1 MEPSEDVDAALR
13 RERIKQRWNVSVMRA
28 KDTMHKTKEKIA
40 SFADVVQAVAGF
52 DRDGRIHLDFDDD
65 DDKYDIA
72 SMQQH
77 ARDVQTQEKALEQP
91 QRRVVPVMNVCIMIV
106 DCNTAIVYFGFSAGD
121 WDERRLVDLLK
132 EVEKAAAA
140 ANVRV
145 MFQTLEDAEG
155 QESGDFALNDF
166 KYKPLKYSV
175 SHPPRYS
182 LRQLEEKDP
191 IAGAQVTLKIT
202 FDAPEMAE
210 TRVEGIGGD
219 RKRGPLSATMN
230 RARALRISVVDEA
243 SQSPRILDEETLWR
257 PNAATTPLYELQ
269 SPSLPAGNGSAR
281 QPRSSPALQPAL
293 RHRRSAS
300 PKSRGDIVM
309 HKIMNPHLD
318 RETSSLGLT
327 DDVTSAPPEDPA
339 TPSFVKA
346 SAFDDDYH
354 SVYVPKYPKGL
365 RGLVVLFQSPLLL
378 MAIGLFSAFVG
389 LFIDFWL
396 AKIAEYHNLLTD
408 WGFRYFLL
416 SALVAASFSAALVHL
431 VCPQAT
437 GSGLPFTKVAISGVD
452 MSEYLSLRCIVV
464 KIVGLIAAYAAGLSI
479 GKEGPFIMISSGFA
493 NVLMNLSP
501 FKRINNDETK
511 RLEML
516 ACACAAGV
524 AATFGS
530 PFGGVLFGVE
540 VTSHFYMVRTLPRSF
555 FAAIVGAL
563 LVNFVTQNSRYGLF
577 GDSSL
582 GISEVSD
589 VHSLTI
595 RDLVVFV
602 AMGAACGLGGALFN
616 LCISLLVRLRDR
628 VLRDPARPSTPSS
641 PTFLSRLPL
650 ALRPFWTSLT
660 KRLLLVGAITFVSCV
675 TEFYGDSAWFIRHGS
690 PRRILGALFSRDK
703 HPFTPFSHGANA
715 TTDEEQDSAL
725 LSRSLMT
732 YLPLKF
738 LLTLL
743 SVVLPIPAGLFTPTF
758 VIGGIFGRLVG
769 EAIKAYDLLDTQYEP
784 FEFAVIGAGA
794 FSSGVTHA
802 ISTAVIIMEVSH
814 SDGLNL
820 PVSIAILASY
830 FTAKRFTENVY
841 DLLIST
847 SNLPRLTKLPKAAYD
862 IPSWEVMRDVK
873 DMSFLTADS
882 TYADALHVLRRSR
895 EPVFAIVDTS
905 DNLFLL
911 ATVTRRRLEAA
922 VLYCQTKM
930 QQVANGPTDAET
942 TPLVLASDAA
952 GYGALEL
959 PPPNLLDWPIHFAFR
974 RGGKIMEWG
983 TNELCTR
990 TKLTVLINPS
1000 PFQLMEMTPM
1010 KRVDLLFRMLK
1021 LNNAYITRSGR
1032 LVGVITRDRLM
1043 TFLGRTRKYRVPGLL
1058 TTLTGCCR
1066 RGEPAS

>member
-1 MEPSEDVDAALR
+1 
-13 RERIKQRWNVSVMRA
+13 
-28 KDTMHKTKEKIA
+28 
-40 SFADVVQAVAGF
+40 
-52 DRDGRIHLDFDDD
+52 
-65 DDKYDIA
+65 
-72 SMQQH
+72 
-77 ARDVQTQEKALEQP
+77 
-91 QRRVVPVMNVCIMIV
+91 
-106 DCNTAIVYFGFSAGD
+106 
-121 WDERRLVDLLK
+121 
-132 EVEKAAAA
+132 
-140 ANVRV
+140 
-145 MFQTLEDAEG
+145 
-155 QESGDFALNDF
+155 
-166 KYKPLKYSV
+166 
-175 SHPPRYS
+175 
-182 LRQLEEKDP
+182 
-191 IAGAQVTLKIT
+191 
-202 FDAPEMAE
+202 
-210 TRVEGIGGD
+210 
-219 RKRGPLSATMN
+219 MN

-269 SPSLPAGNGSAR
+269 SPSLPPRNGHTDGNGATT
-281 QPRSSPALQPAL
+281 PERSSPAPASAL

-318 RETSSLGLT
+318 RETSALGLT
-327 DDVTSAPPEDPA
+327 DDAPTDGLSTPE
-339 TPSFVKA
+339 SFVKA

-354 SVYVPKYPKGL
+354 SVYVPKYPRGL
-365 RGLVVLFQSPLLL
+365 RGLVVLVQSPLLL

-396 AKIAEYHNLLTD
+396 VKIAEYHNLLTD

-563 LVNFVTQNSRYGLF
+563 LVNFVTQNARYGLF

-582 GISEVSD
+582 GISDVSD
-589 VHSLTI
+589 LHSLTI

-602 AMGAACGLGGALFN
+602 VMGAACGLGGALFN
-616 LCISLLVRLRDR
+616 TCISLLVRVRDR
-628 VLRDPARPSTPSS
+628 ALRDPARPSTPSS
-641 PTFLSRLPL
+641 PTFLSRLPI
-650 ALRPFWTSLT
+650 ALRPLWTSLT

-703 HPFTPFSHGANA
+703 HPFTPFSHGGGANA
-715 TTDEEQDSAL
+715 TTDEEQDSVL

-802 ISTAVIIMEVSH
+802 ISTAVIIMEISH

-873 DMSFLTADS
+873 DMNFLTADS
-882 TYADALHVLRRSR
+882 TYADALYVLRRSR
-895 EPVFAIVDTS
+895 EPVFAIVDTRE
-905 DNLFLL
+905 NRFLL

-930 QQVANGPTDAET
+930 RQVANSGGGDSVET
-942 TPLVLASDAA
+942 TPLVDSNAHGTSNGNGNGVI
-952 GYGALEL
+952 GYGSLEL

-1058 TTLTGCCR
+1058 STLTGCCHR
-1066 RGEPAS
+1066 DEQAT